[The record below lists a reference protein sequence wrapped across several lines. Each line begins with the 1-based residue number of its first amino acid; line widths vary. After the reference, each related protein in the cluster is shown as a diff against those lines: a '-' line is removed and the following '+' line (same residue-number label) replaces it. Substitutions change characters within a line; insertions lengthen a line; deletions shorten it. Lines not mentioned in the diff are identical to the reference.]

1 MSSEDIYELLQEI
14 TGIKQYQTKKEE
26 SLKYLNE
33 TANEK
38 TKIKE
43 ILDEIKLKIE
53 DISNEKDAYENYERK
68 ENQAKWFFFQK
79 YFFIMNENKKS

>member
-14 TGIKQYQTKKEE
+14 TGIKQYQIKKEE

-33 TANEK
+33 TSNEK

-68 ENQAKWFFFQK
+68 ENQAKWYISF
-79 YFFIMNENKKS
+79 S